1 MTPRAWA
8 LFAAVSLLWGAPYLL
23 IKVAVDDGIPPG
35 FVAWA
40 RVVMGAAILLAL
52 AWRAR
57 LLGALRGRWKWMAV
71 FALVEVTLPFPL
83 IALSLI
89 HI

>member
-1 MTPRAWA
+1 MNARAWA
-8 LFAAVSLLWGAPYLL
+8 LFAAVSVLWGAPYLL

-40 RVVMGAAILLAL
+40 RVVMGAAILIGL

-57 LLGALRGRWKWMAV
+57 LLGALRGRWK
-71 FALVEVTLPFPL
+71 
-83 IALSLI
+83 
-89 HI
+89 